1 MRTFELNIFID
12 RPCEEVYE
20 HLAQPINMIGLQPR
34 LTTIDILKE
43 QNDAKGIILRP
54 FHSIQIFRWLGLPV
68 LKPQVYTVI
77 HVTNPPAELEYHV
90 FSKPG
95 IQIVYHYLF
104 QESEQGWTHL
114 IQKFRFEKVSRLLED
129 LVFAQVL
136 QAQRVMLT
144 NLKVRLEKSYI

>member
-1 MRTFELNIFID
+1 MRSFELNIFID

-43 QNDAKGIILRP
+43 QKDANGVILRP
-54 FHSIQIFRWLGLPV
+54 FHCIQTFRWLGLPV
-68 LKPQVYTVI
+68 LRQRVYTVI
-77 HVTNPPAELEYHV
+77 HLTNPPGDLEFHV

-95 IQIVYHYLF
+95 IQILYQYLF
-104 QESEQGWTHL
+104 QESEEGRTHL
-114 IQKFRFEKVSRLLED
+114 IQKFRFERVNRLLENI
-129 LVFAQVL
+129 VFEQVI

-144 NLKVRLEKSYI
+144 NLKVRLEKSYT